1 MNKQRR
7 TYLLD
12 LGLLPFM
19 TNSFAQSDFFI
30 PKQWLE
36 LFLWSTFPI
45 SKNIIIAQAIIKDPE
60 ITLLASEQR
69 VELQARYAVS
79 GTALGQKSYEGSIV
93 LNSKLQYQANHRLV
107 RLAEPRLEL
116 FTVDS
121 DLDASQQI
129 TSILKKLVPALL
141 EQQVIYRFENN
152 SSLLGK
158 APKLIHIET
167 DGIRLQY

>member
-1 MNKQRR
+1 MNQQRR
-7 TYLLD
+7 TYLLG
-12 LGLLPFM
+12 LGLSPFM
-19 TNSFAQSDFFI
+19 TNGFAQSDFFI

-36 LFLWSTFPI
+36 LFLWGVFPI
-45 SKNIIIAQAIIKDPE
+45 NKNIIIAEATIKDPE
-60 ITLLASEQR
+60 ISLLASEQR
-69 VELQARYAVS
+69 VELKARYAVNGS
-79 GTALGQKSYEGSIV
+79 ALGQKSYEGSIA
-93 LNSKLQYQANHRLV
+93 LNSRLQYQANHRLV

-121 DLDASQQI
+121 DYDASQQI
-129 TSILKKLVPALL
+129 TSILKRLVPTLL

-158 APKLIHIET
+158 TPKLIEIET